1 MNGIHIE
8 APKEKLAE
16 FCKKH
21 HIAMLSFFGSVLR
34 DDFTPESDIDV
45 LVQFEPGRA
54 PGLIR
59 LSGMEIEL
67 SNILGRKVDMN
78 TPRSISGYFRDK
90 VMREAMV
97 QYAAV

>member
-1 MNGIHIE
+1 MNGIHIGV
-8 APKEKLAE
+8 PKEKLEE
-16 FCKKH
+16 FCRKH
-21 HIAMLSFFGSVLR
+21 HIATLSFFGSVLR
-34 DDFTPESDIDV
+34 NDFTPESDIDV
-45 LVQFEPGRA
+45 LVQFERGHA

-59 LSGMEIEL
+59 FSGMEIEL

-97 QYAAV
+97 QYAAS